1 MEKEN
6 IFFKIKNFFKENG
19 RLALLILF
27 VLELILM
34 VFITP
39 NKFDDEFF
47 LDKAIEGHTFEYLVE
62 RYNTWTSRIVLEFML
77 IILFKISKVSWM
89 VLQALMVTLI
99 GYSLS
104 KLFVKDNKNELN
116 FMLIS
121 MILIYPLNVMASAG
135 WATTTTVYT
144 WPLALGL
151 YALIPIKKIWEGE
164 KIPVFQYIFSSLAI
178 LYAADNEQVCAL
190 LLGFYLLYT
199 LLMILKDKKIHPY
212 MIIQCLIIIGCL
224 IFILTCPGNYVRK
237 TNEIERYF
245 QDMEMFTMLDK
256 IALGFTSTMGLI
268 IGEEM
273 IVFLLMS
280 AIINIYVFTHYK
292 ERIYKIVSIFPLV
305 SVIILSLLVGP
316 QNPDMLGRVFPFMYS
331 FRTLIVSEKVFLT
344 ASTCNNLLYAMP
356 LIFSLVFFICTGMSI
371 LLLYKN
377 LKDNIPVLLYLS
389 GLASRIIIGFSP
401 TVFASGARTMI
412 FFEFAMIAISIISWQ
427 KIIKDTKTDKKLI
440 NKAEIAI
447 KFTAVVQY
455 LNVLFCILFTQK

>member
-1 MEKEN
+1 
-6 IFFKIKNFFKENG
+6 
-19 RLALLILF
+19 
-27 VLELILM
+27 M